1 MKKAGITYNGRLNP
15 IAANTKPF
23 KSLKVPWKYDADA
36 FNAVLLLGLTFAL
49 LPYGFSI
56 EVVKN
61 RQVFF
66 ELIHI
71 FVISIHTLSIWMN

>member
-1 MKKAGITYNGRLNP
+1 MSNIELRVALKKAGITYNGRLNP

-61 RQVFF
+61 RQVF
-66 ELIHI
+66 L
-71 FVISIHTLSIWMN
+71 N